1 MYENERGYAIPDRAG
16 VIPDPRYVEAEAQK
30 RIASAW
36 MEREEFEPKVRKRMT
51 IDEQID
57 FNHQRLC
64 ELEKYFDM
72 LRDRL
77 GPVLVDNNSV
87 GIGAQTERAS
97 VGATPVEAPSVLMCK
112 LQDTADKINWLI
124 ELVKRTDSRVQL

>member
-1 MYENERGYAIPDRAG
+1 MHQNERGFNPEHTAIYDQDLRYKDAQAQRTIAG
-16 VIPDPRYVEAEAQK
+16 
-30 RIASAW
+30 AW
-36 MEREEFEPKVRKRMT
+36 MEREEFEPKVRKRMS

-64 ELEKYFDM
+64 ELEKHFDM

-77 GPVLVDNNSV
+77 GPVLVDNNQV
-87 GIGAQTERAS
+87 GIGAQTERNSA
-97 VGATPVEAPSVLMCK
+97 GAIPVEQPSMLMCK

>member
-1 MYENERGYAIPDRAG
+1 MYEKERGFNPEHTAIYDQDTRYKDAQAQRTIAG
-16 VIPDPRYVEAEAQK
+16 
-30 RIASAW
+30 AW

-64 ELEKYFDM
+64 ELEKHFDM

-77 GPVLVDNNSV
+77 GPVLVDNNTL
-87 GIGAQTERAS
+87 GIGAQIERDNG
-97 VGATPVEAPSVLMCK
+97 GATPVEQPSMLMAK

>member
-1 MYENERGYAIPDRAG
+1 MNENSRGFNPEHTSIYNQDL
-16 VIPDPRYVEAEAQK
+16 RYKDAEVQK
-30 RIASAW
+30 RIAQLS

-77 GPVLVDNNSV
+77 NPVLVDNNQV
-87 GIGAQTERAS
+87 DIGAQAERAS
-97 VGATPVEAPSVLMCK
+97 VGATPVEAPSMLMCK

-124 ELVKRTDSRVQL
+124 EHVKRTEGRVQL

>member
-1 MYENERGYAIPDRAG
+1 MNETQRGYAIPERVG

-30 RIASAW
+30 RIAELS
-36 MEREEFEPKVRKRMT
+36 MGRDEFEPKVRKRMT

-64 ELEKYFDM
+64 ELEKCFDM

-77 GPVLVDNNSV
+77 NPVLVDANQV

-97 VGATPVEAPSVLMCK
+97 VGATPIEVPSMLMAK